1 MSDSGDISINPSLPD
16 EPDTDTDYV
25 PPTSSPI
32 EVFVED
38 DCEPEHIERRI
49 ASLEFRV
56 GTVIGFE
63 FGGALEGLPTVT
75 GRLRDLE
82 RRTGRLTARLARV
95 PLEYCVAE
103 LEARNT
109 ILGEAF
115 VSKRGYNLL
124 KLMFS
129 TFTSDHVGRMQA
141 NLALA
146 EQRLSRR
153 ITTLDYL
160 VYRLQRAVS
169 PARADAEDVPMAP
182 ADAVNGEANER
193 EPRPDSPVGA
203 GEANEGPDREPMG
216 PERCD
221 PARAEG
227 SATDAPV
234 ASTSQAT
241 TRGRSLESMVLSL
254 GGLVNI
260 VNLQA
265 PAKRPAD
272 ESSESSEHKRPK
284 LG

>member
-32 EVFVED
+32 EVFVKD

-95 PLEYCVAE
+95 PLEYRVAE

-109 ILGEAF
+109 IL
-115 VSKRGYNLL
+115 
-124 KLMFS
+124 
-129 TFTSDHVGRMQA
+129 DHVGRMQA

-193 EPRPDSPVGA
+193 EPRPNSPVGA

-216 PERCD
+216 PERYD

-272 ESSESSEHKRPK
+272 KSSESSEHKRPK

>member
-95 PLEYCVAE
+95 PLEYRVAE

-109 ILGEAF
+109 IL
-115 VSKRGYNLL
+115 
-124 KLMFS
+124 
-129 TFTSDHVGRMQA
+129 DHVGRMQA

-169 PARADAEDVPMAP
+169 PARADAED
-182 ADAVNGEANER
+182 R

-203 GEANEGPDREPMG
+203 GEANEGPDRELMG

>member
-38 DCEPEHIERRI
+38 DREPEHIERRI

-82 RRTGRLTARLARV
+82 RRTGRLTAHLARV
-95 PLEYCVAE
+95 PLEYRVAE

-109 ILGEAF
+109 IL
-115 VSKRGYNLL
+115 
-124 KLMFS
+124 
-129 TFTSDHVGRMQA
+129 DHVGRMQA

-182 ADAVNGEANER
+182 ADAVNG
-193 EPRPDSPVGA
+193 A
-203 GEANEGPDREPMG
+203 GEANKGPDREPMG

-272 ESSESSEHKRPK
+272 KSSESSEHKRPK